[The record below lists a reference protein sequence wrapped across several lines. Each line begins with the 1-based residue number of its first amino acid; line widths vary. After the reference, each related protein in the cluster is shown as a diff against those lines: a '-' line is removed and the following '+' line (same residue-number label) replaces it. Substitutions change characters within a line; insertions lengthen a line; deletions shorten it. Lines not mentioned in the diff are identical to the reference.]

1 MNPSNTPTTETKR
14 RWPFLFDLL
23 NREGRDLLFLRVQ
36 EGAVGRWGLHMDLD
50 SSEPES
56 VLVFVRTDIPA
67 DRIVHEVQK
76 ALTYWRKQTEPVH
89 DA

>member
-1 MNPSNTPTTETKR
+1 MSLSNPPSTKKNR

-36 EGAVGRWGLHMDLD
+36 DGAAGRWGLHMDLD
-50 SSEPES
+50 NSEPES
-56 VLVFVRTDIPA
+56 VLVFVRTDIPT

-76 ALTYWRKQTEPVH
+76 ALTYWRQQTEPIH
-89 DA
+89 DD